1 MQKNQKESG
10 VVLNKYLSNAGVT
23 SRRKAVEL
31 IESGAVSVNG
41 KKVKKPYYQVQK
53 GDVVEVNGT
62 PVSAKSKKYIYI
74 LLNKPV
80 DCLTSLSDDRGRKTV
95 IDVLGS
101 QVKERVYPVG
111 RLDWET
117 TGALLLT
124 NDGDLAQKLG
134 HPRFGVEKEYH
145 VRLNKP
151 LTWDDMHAIKK
162 GVRLSDGMVT
172 VDNVAFFEGK
182 SKALVRV
189 ALHSGKYRIIRRLF
203 KKLGYEVD
211 KLDRARFAGLSTRGI
226 KKGGWRYLTSAE
238 VERLKGS

>member
-1 MQKNQKESG
+1 MQKKQSNSG
-10 VVLNKYLSNAGVT
+10 VVLNKYISTSGLT

-31 IESGAVSVNG
+31 IQAGEVMVNG
-41 KKVKKPYYQVQK
+41 KVVNQPYYQVQP
-53 GDVVEVNGT
+53 GDHVEVKGV
-62 PVSAKSKKYIYI
+62 PVSTSKKKFIYI
-74 LLNKPV
+74 LMNKPAE
-80 DCLTSLSDDRGRKTV
+80 CLTAVSDDRDRRTV
-95 IDVLGS
+95 IDLLRS

-145 VRLNKP
+145 VILNKP

-162 GVRLSDGMVT
+162 GVRLSDGLVT
-172 VDNVAFFEGK
+172 IDNIAFFTGK
-182 SKALVRV
+182 RKNYVRV
-189 ALHSGKYRIIRRLF
+189 TLHSGKYRVIRRLF

-211 KLDRARFAGLSTRGI
+211 KLDRARFASLSTRRLP
-226 KKGGWRYLTSAE
+226 KGAWRFLTDRE
-238 VERLKGS
+238 VERLKTT